1 VELTAWADEV
11 LQACRPIAQ
20 ALDQVHGTQ
29 DYTRP

>member
-1 VELTAWADEV
+1 MTAWADEV

-29 DYTRP
+29 DYTRR